1 MPPKPVLSATACA
14 KARYDGFGCQ
24 FAQRRPDCQPPRPR
38 SSASRKLK
46 NAPTYGWQ

>member
-1 MPPKPVLSATACA
+1 L
-14 KARYDGFGCQ
+14 GCQ
-24 FAQRRPDCQPPRPR
+24 FTQSRPDCHPPRPR